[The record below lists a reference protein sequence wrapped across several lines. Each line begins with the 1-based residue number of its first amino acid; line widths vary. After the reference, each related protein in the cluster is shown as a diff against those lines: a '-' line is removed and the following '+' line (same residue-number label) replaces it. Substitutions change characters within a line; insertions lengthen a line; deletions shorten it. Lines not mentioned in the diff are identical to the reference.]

1 MTTYSSWER
10 FQDAL
15 KGRPKDRVPVFAG
28 TSLWAATNFPEAS
41 LKEIASDPELIV
53 KAQLWAREEI
63 GMDALYPSADPLFIA
78 EAFGCRVRF
87 LETGPLVDPLPI
99 TVDRVEDVEKSPFPD
114 PRETGRLPVVLEAAR
129 ILSEKTHGEIPLL
142 GLFEGAFTNTC
153 RIFETERVLRMIYKR
168 PAVLNALL
176 DRVNEFLIGFGKALI
191 ESGVNAFY
199 VPEPTASSTMISP
212 RMFSQVAL
220 PRLQVLTSRLDG
232 PVILHICGDTKPI
245 LPAMG
250 QSGAKVLSLDQCMD
264 LSESRVVVSSKVLA
278 GNVDPVKS
286 LFMGDSETVRKDVL
300 RCLRCGGTERFIL
313 MPGCS
318 PPPKTSAENLRAM
331 VGTAVD
337 FGLGS

>member
-1 MTTYSSWER
+1 MTTYSIWER

-15 KGRPKDRVPVFAG
+15 RGRPKDRVPVFAG
-28 TSLWAATNFPEAS
+28 TSLWAASNFPDAS
-41 LKEIASDPELIV
+41 LQEIASDPGLIV

-63 GMDALYPSADPLFIA
+63 GIDVLYPSADPLFIA
-78 EAFGCRVRF
+78 EAFGCRIRF

-99 TVDRVEDVEKSPFPD
+99 SVDRVEDVEKLPFPD
-114 PRETGRLPVVLEAAR
+114 PRKAGRLPVVLEACQ
-129 ILSEKTHGEIPLL
+129 ILSEKTHGKIPLL

-153 RIFETERVLRMIYKR
+153 RIFEAERVLLMIYKR
-168 PAVLNALL
+168 PTVLNALL
-176 DRVNEFLIGFGKALI
+176 ERVNEFLIGFGNALI

-212 RMFSQVAL
+212 RMFSQIVL
-220 PRLQVLTSRLDG
+220 PRLQELTSRLDG

-250 QSGAKVLSLDQCMD
+250 ESGARVLSLDQCMD
-264 LSESRVVVSSKVLA
+264 LSESRVMVPSKVLA

-286 LFMGDSETVRKDVL
+286 LLMGDAETVRRDVL
-300 RCLRCGGTERFIL
+300 HCLQGAGTERFLL
-313 MPGCS
+313 MPGCAV
-318 PPPKTSAENLRAM
+318 PPKTPAENLRAM
-331 VGTAVD
+331 VDTAAD